1 MQTAIGDGLSGRDE
15 AVRASL
21 DNPVQSL
28 PRQRKSATDTL
39 QSRVSLNDSTGCQS
53 AARLKKLLSLEV
65 PVEAGRRSLRRRR
78 QSAPRLKQRLSL
90 NVPVEAGPDVES

>member
-1 MQTAIGDGLSGRDE
+1 MEAGR
-15 AVRASL
+15 RSL
-21 DNPVQSL
+21 
-28 PRQRKSATDTL
+28 RR
-39 QSRVSLNDSTGCQS
+39 RRQS

-90 NVPVEAGPDVES
+90 NVPVEAGLDVES